1 MRARRRQFLAT
12 ALGAGALAAG
22 QARAQA
28 PAFPSR
34 PLRLIVGFAAG
45 GPADGIG
52 RSMAKALEDELRQPV
67 VVDNRAGAA
76 GLVGLQ
82 AVTGATPDG
91 YTIGLLANTTT
102 TSLHFAGRK
111 LDIDA
116 TLAPIGRFVS
126 TRILLVVN
134 PTLIPARTLPE
145 FVEHLRRNPGTLM
158 TSAGHGGLGHLGLAL
173 FALEQNLRIEHVAY
187 KGSAPAMTDVIAGQ
201 VGGMVVDAT
210 SALPFIQTGKLR
222 PICVASSSRVPSLPD
237 LPTAI
242 ELGLTSLQID
252 SSMGLVAPPR
262 TPQPIVD
269 RLAEALRRAVD
280 GASYTDAAA
289 RAGNERYFHDA
300 AAFRQ
305 WLAGDFERWGNVIR
319 QANIKVS

>member
-1 MRARRRQFLAT
+1 MPRRPEPRHLT
-12 ALGAGALAAG
+12 ALAAALSVAWLG
-22 QARAQA
+22 GCSLWS
-28 PAFPSR
+28 SR
-34 PLRLIVGFAAG
+34 PAG
-45 GPADGIG
+45 D
-52 RSMAKALEDELRQPV
+52 DE
-67 VVDNRAGAA
+67 
-76 GLVGLQ
+76 
-82 AVTGATPDG
+82 
-91 YTIGLLANTTT
+91 
-102 TSLHFAGRK
+102 
-111 LDIDA
+111 
-116 TLAPIGRFVS
+116 
-126 TRILLVVN
+126 
-134 PTLIPARTLPE
+134 PTLRSLAERTPPA
-145 FVEHLRRNPGTLM
+145 
-158 TSAGHGGLGHLGLAL
+158 
-173 FALEQNLRIEHVAY
+173 
-187 KGSAPAMTDVIAGQ
+187 
-201 VGGMVVDAT
+201 
-210 SALPFIQTGKLR
+210 IQTGKLR
-222 PICVASSSRVPSLPD
+222 PICVASSSRVPSLPE

>member
-28 PAFPSR
+28 YPSR

-52 RSMAKALEDELRQPV
+52 RAVAKALEEELKQPV

-102 TSLHFAGRK
+102 TSLHFAGKK

-116 TLAPIGRFVS
+116 MFAPIGRFVS

-134 PTLIPARTLPE
+134 PTLIPVRTLPE

-187 KGSAPAMTDVIAGQ
+187 KGSAPAMTDVIGGQ

-210 SALPFIQTGKLR
+210 SAMPFIQTGKLR
-222 PICVASSSRVPSLPD
+222 PICVASVSRVPSLPD

-262 TPQPIVD
+262 TPQPFVD
-269 RLAEALRRAVD
+269 RLTETLRRAVD
-280 GASYTDAAA
+280 GASYTEAASK
-289 RAGNERYFHDA
+289 AGNERYFHDA
-300 AAFRQ
+300 GAFRQ
-305 WLAGDFERWGNVIR
+305 WLASDFERWGKVIR
-319 QANIKVS
+319 QADIKVS